1 MADSGSNA
9 PERQHDFDIQ
19 KDVHRKIRN
28 DPDYDDWEY
37 GTEPLP
43 HEKLEALYWRKRRG
57 VSGNASRLN
66 PPISS
71 HSPKPCCSLCS
82 IHRPAA
88 AG

>member
-43 HEKLEALYWRKRRG
+43 HEAWPEVPQAKSAD
-57 VSGNASRLN
+57 SSAS
-66 PPISS
+66 
-71 HSPKPCCSLCS
+71 
-82 IHRPAA
+82 
-88 AG
+88 

>member
-43 HEKLEALYWRKRRG
+43 HENWKRSTG
-57 VSGNASRLN
+57 PDDAASAAT
-66 PPISS
+66 
-71 HSPKPCCSLCS
+71 
-82 IHRPAA
+82 PAD
-88 AG
+88 